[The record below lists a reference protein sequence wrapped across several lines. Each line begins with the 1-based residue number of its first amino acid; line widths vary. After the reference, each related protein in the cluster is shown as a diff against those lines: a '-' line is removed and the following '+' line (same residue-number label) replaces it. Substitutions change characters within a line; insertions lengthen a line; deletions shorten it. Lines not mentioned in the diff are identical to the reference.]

1 MNYLI
6 GSIKHCGRDRVNS
19 WATSAAKFCSAKK
32 ILICLD
38 EDLPQDLKSLEN
50 LDFEVVHVP
59 TGVQGDVNIS
69 KFERHFVSKRYL
81 DTVDENSTVL
91 LTDTLDIVF
100 QSDPFEW
107 YKKNKTNK
115 VLLTSEGVVHGHE
128 NWNMRGIGNA
138 FTPYIEEIRHKDVF
152 NSGIIMGEVKY
163 VKDILHFIYSLT
175 LNVKPEHTEG
185 IDQPALNIA
194 MLANSIQ
201 EMVQVTTTS
210 EAFAVNCAVA
220 GPTPQFKAWGFDQ
233 NYKYDLPTF
242 NGEGIVN
249 KNNEPYCIVHQ
260 YNRVEEWNNFF
271 VEKYKEQF
279 TKEGVKKYHIASE
292 RSSDHWVP
300 FDAKGKFV
308 IDFGCGRWGVEEYS
322 EFSSI
327 WFKSNG
333 ATKVIGVDGSSDE
346 INFFKERTAGDDS
359 FVFIEQMVRRKED
372 VEEILSKYPEVTAI
386 KVDIEGAEYEFCD
399 INPRYLR
406 HVTEIAIE
414 YHNSEL
420 KTKSSNKLKEWGFTV
435 HTVGDFYGHNNNNDH
450 AGVLF
455 ARKQPNQS
463 TNTAIVVCT
472 RGISVF
478 HDDWNQVFKFNSDD
492 YMLCDL
498 TSGELPPL
506 STTLKY
512 VQDNAIMYSSDN
524 LRTSFNFYL
533 DPSPRHWW
541 NNGGGR
547 NINWFYPHFRMMYFY
562 KINPN
567 YDYYWF
573 FDDDVTFPNGQLY
586 DFVEKHKGLDHDCM
600 ISYIFGDLEQK
611 NQPDTHDMDEKMVA
625 YHSTN
630 HNWLSHYPGDGDIQ
644 PSDIKDKYGSYF
656 PLVRLSNRALSILVS
671 EHEKGYYGYSEGYVP
686 TILDYH
692 GLRLYSIYNKQSEI
706 AVDKDLIVF
715 HRRHHQ
721 MQWENL

>member
-6 GSIKHCGRDRVNS
+6 GSIKHCNRDRVDLWVNS
-19 WATSAAKFCSAKK
+19 A
-32 ILICLD
+32 
-38 EDLPQDLKSLEN
+38 LEN
-50 LDFEVVHVP
+50 CSCQVVLLVLDAEIPESLLGLRALGVEVFHTP
-59 TGVQGDVNIS
+59 TEKSDDVNIC
-69 KFERHFVSKRYL
+69 KWERHLKVREYL
-81 DTVDENSTVL
+81 KTVDESNTVL
-91 LTDTLDIVF
+91 LTDTLDVIF
-100 QSDPFEW
+100 QKDPFEW
-107 YKKNKTNK
+107 FDNNANKD
-115 VLLTSEGVVHGHE
+115 LILTSEGIHHKYE
-128 NWNMRGIGNA
+128 PWNMRSIIQDHA
-138 FTPYIEEIRHKDVF
+138 EFAEEIQEIEVI
-152 NSGIIMGEVKY
+152 NSGLIIGKTKAVS
-163 VKDILHFIYSLT
+163 DILLHIYT
-175 LNVKPEHTEG
+175 ATKGLNPESA
-185 IDQPALNIA
+185 DQPALNVALLSSFIKEQIQIVNSDDL
-194 MLANSIQ
+194 LA
-201 EMVQVTTTS
+201 VH
-210 EAFAVNCAVA
+210 CAVA
-220 GPTPQFKAWGFDQ
+220 GPTSQFTAWGFDQ
-233 NYKYDLPTF
+233 NYKYGLPS
-242 NGEGIVN
+242 VN
-249 KNNEPYCIVHQ
+249 NELVVAPNNEPYCIVHQ
-260 YNRVEEWNNFF
+260 YNRVEEWNSFIKK
-271 VEKYKEQF
+271 KYTREF
-279 TKEGVKKYHIASE
+279 TEDGLRKYHIASE
-292 RSSDHWVP
+292 RSSDHWIP

-308 IDFGCGRWGVEEYS
+308 LDFGCGRWGVEEYS

-327 WFKSNG
+327 WFKNNG
-333 ATKVIGVDGSSDE
+333 ATKVVGVDGSSDE
-346 INFFKERTAGDDS
+346 INFFKERAAGDDS

-386 KVDIEGAEYEFCD
+386 KVDIEGAEHEFCD

-420 KTKSSNKLKEWGFTV
+420 KTKSSNRLKEWGFTV

-455 ARKQPNQS
+455 ARKQANQNTS
-463 TNTAIVVCT
+463 TAIVVCT

-478 HDDWNQVFKFNSDD
+478 HDDWNQAFKFNNDD

-506 STTLKY
+506 NTTLKY
-512 VQDNAIMYSSDN
+512 VQDNTIMYSSDN

-562 KINPN
+562 KVNPN

-625 YHSTN
+625 YHSTS

-692 GLRLYSIYNKQSEI
+692 GLKLYSIYNKQSEI